1 MHRQGVGRLQILA
14 AAMLFSTGGA
24 AIKAC
29 GLTGWQVA
37 GFRSGVGALAL
48 FLMLPG
54 ARRGWTWR
62 TYMVGVAYAAT
73 LLLYVLANKL
83 TTASNAIFLQSTAP
97 LYLLLVSP
105 LLLKETIR
113 LRELIFMAALAG
125 GLGLYFMGMEPPQA
139 TAPDP
144 RLGNLLAAAAGLGW
158 GLTIAGLRWLA
169 RSEGVRG
176 GAPGGAAAGA
186 TVVGNALVFLFC
198 LPFAMPVEQASASD
212 WLWIAYL
219 GVFQIALAYVFMTQ
233 GMRTVRALESGLL
246 FLVEPV
252 LNTLIT
258 WVMHGEVPG
267 YWSRLGAAVILAA
280 TVVHSLLAGR
290 VRRG

>member
-1 MHRQGVGRLQILA
+1 MHPQSVGRLQILA
-14 AAMLFSTGGA
+14 AAVLFSTGGA

-48 FLMLPG
+48 YLMLPG

-62 TYMVGVAYAAT
+62 TYLVGVAYAAT

-83 TTASNAIFLQSTAP
+83 TTASNTIFLQSTAP

-125 GLGLYFMGMEPPQA
+125 GLGLYFMGIEPPQA

-169 RSEGVRG
+169 RAEGVRG
-176 GAPGGAAAGA
+176 GSPGGAAAGA
-186 TVVGNALVFLFC
+186 TVVGNAFVFLFC

-212 WLWIAYL
+212 WLWVVYL
-219 GVFQIALAYVFMTQ
+219 GVFQIALAYVFMTK

-246 FLVEPV
+246 LLVEPV

-267 YWSRLGAAVILAA
+267 YWSRLGAAVILVT
-280 TVVHSLLAGR
+280 TVVHSLFAGR
-290 VRRG
+290 GRRI

>member
-1 MHRQGVGRLQILA
+1 MHPQSVGRVQILA
-14 AAMLFSTGGA
+14 AAVLFSTGGA

-54 ARRGWTWR
+54 ARRGWNWR
-62 TYMVGVAYAAT
+62 TYLVGVAYAAT

-83 TTASNAIFLQSTAP
+83 TTASNTIFLQSTAP

-113 LRELIFMAALAG
+113 LRELIFMAALAS
-125 GLGLYFMGMEPPQA
+125 GLGLYFMGLDPPQP

-169 RSEGVRG
+169 RAEGVRG
-176 GAPGGAAAGA
+176 GSPAGAAAGA
-186 TVVGNALVFLFC
+186 TVVGNAFVFLFC
-198 LPFAMPVEQASASD
+198 LPFALPVEQGSASD
-212 WLWIAYL
+212 WLWIVYL
-219 GVFQIALAYVFMTQ
+219 GVFQIALAYVFMTK

-246 FLVEPV
+246 LLVEPV

-258 WVMHGEVPG
+258 WAMHGEVPG
-267 YWSRLGAAVILAA
+267 YWSRLGAAVILVSTA
-280 TVVHSLLAGR
+280 VHSLLAGR
-290 VRRG
+290 GRRA